1 MCISR
6 EAMNQKM
13 EEIQSLKRLKE
24 ETESAISALE
34 REVIDFLTENEEDCK
49 TINKS
54 GKEILQFIGSVH
66 KASYSEQS
74 RETVDKTEVK
84 KILSN
89 EQYQKVSKVST
100 YKVLRIS

>member
-1 MCISR
+1 MCISK

-49 TINKS
+49 TTNKS
-54 GKEILQFIGSVH
+54 GKEILQFVGSVH

-74 RETVDKTEVK
+74 RETVDKAEVK
-84 KILSN
+84 KILSD

>member
-1 MCISR
+1 MCISK

-34 REVIDFLTENEEDCK
+34 REVIDFLRENEDDCK
-49 TINKS
+49 TTNKS
-54 GKEILQFIGSVH
+54 GKEILQFVGNVH

-74 RETVDKTEVK
+74 RETVDKAEVK
-84 KILSN
+84 KILSD

>member
-24 ETESAISALE
+24 ETESAIFALE
-34 REVIDFLTENEEDCK
+34 REVIDFLTENEADCK
-49 TINKS
+49 ATNKS
-54 GKEILQFIGSVH
+54 GKEILQFVGSVH

-74 RETVDKTEVK
+74 RETVDNAEVK
-84 KILSN
+84 KILSD

>member
-1 MCISR
+1 MCISK

-24 ETESAISALE
+24 ETEANISALE
-34 REVIDFLTENEEDCK
+34 REVIEFLTENEEDCK

-66 KASYSEQS
+66 KANYSEQS
-74 RETVDKTEVK
+74 RETVDKAEVK
-84 KILSN
+84 KILSD
-89 EQYQKVSKVST
+89 EQYQKVSKVNT